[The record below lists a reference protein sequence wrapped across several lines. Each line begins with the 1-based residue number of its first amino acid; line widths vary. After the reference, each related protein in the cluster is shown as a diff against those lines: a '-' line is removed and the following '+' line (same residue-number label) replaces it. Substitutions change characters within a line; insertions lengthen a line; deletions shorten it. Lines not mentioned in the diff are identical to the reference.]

1 MALQSSG
8 QIEMSE
14 IAAELGESLSNVSLG
29 TMSDDAGLSAPDQ
42 MSDFYGYSHSSS
54 SSFSSSKRGSTSNTA
69 CGSLVNQTYY
79 HNNGSGGSS
88 TYVDVNDYVYFD
100 SNMSFKLSSGY
111 YQVAHPSFDW
121 IRVNGFGRIYQTGF
135 CD

>member
-8 QIEMSE
+8 KIEMSE

-29 TMSDDAGLSAPDQ
+29 TMSDTAGFSAPDQ
-42 MSDFYGYSHSSS
+42 MSDFYGYTHSSS
-54 SSFSSSKRGSTSNTA
+54 TSFSSSKRGSSSSSA
-69 CGSLVNQTYY
+69 CGLSVSQTYY

-88 TYVDVNDYVYFD
+88 TYVEINDYVYSD
-100 SNMSFKLSSGY
+100 PTLTSVLIAGY
-111 YQVAHPSFDW
+111 YQVSHPSFDW
-121 IRVNGFGRIYQTGF
+121 IRLNGFGRVYQTGF